1 MAEIRVLDLINK
13 LNEIGYDENTKLTF
27 GCVNKDT
34 GGWFDI
40 PFNMLFF
47 GEELTGEPYDND
59 EINIDLDVDSAKDY
73 LEEKQKDII
82 DKLRDKIQGVLYHY
96 DD

>member
-1 MAEIRVLDLINK
+1 MAEIKVVDLINK
-13 LNEIGYDENTKLTF
+13 LNEIGYDEYTKLTF
-27 GCVNKDT
+27 GCINKDT

-47 GEELTGEPYDND
+47 GEELTGHPYSND

-73 LEEKQKDII
+73 LEEKQKDAINE
-82 DKLRDKIQGVLYHY
+82 LRDKIQEILYC

>member
-1 MAEIRVLDLINK
+1 MAEIKVIDLINK

-27 GCVNKDT
+27 GCVNGDT

-40 PFNMLFF
+40 PFNALFF
-47 GEELTGEPYDND
+47 GEELTGQPYSND
-59 EINIDLDVDSAKDY
+59 EINIDLDVDSARDY
-73 LEEKQKDII
+73 LEEKQKDAV
-82 DKLRDKIQGVLYHY
+82 DKLRDRIQEALYC

>member
-1 MAEIRVLDLINK
+1 
-13 LNEIGYDENTKLTF
+13 
-27 GCVNKDT
+27 
-34 GGWFDI
+34 
-40 PFNMLFF
+40 MLFF